1 MEKEQDQLRRIRR
14 LPLAV
19 QLATAGLDG
28 AACLSYVARHCAAD
42 CPTAP
47 VTSQCCSWQADFTAA
62 APPKK
67 INLLG
72 VISPEQRRDAVRFL
86 QRQGFIVHGVWG
98 CGGDFD
104 DLVRAGAAAANLVV
118 TAAGLPAAA
127 VLQERFGQP
136 YVAAAALNDA
146 VTAALKLAAAD
157 GRSRYLP
164 EEGEYG
170 WD

>member
-1 MEKEQDQLRRIRR
+1 M
-14 LPLAV
+14 
-19 QLATAGLDG
+19 
-28 AACLSYVARHCAAD
+28 
-42 CPTAP
+42 
-47 VTSQCCSWQADFTAA
+47 
-62 APPKK
+62 
-67 INLLG
+67 
-72 VISPEQRRDAVRFL
+72 RFL

-157 GRSRYLP
+157 AAYRVFRLPQCRQIERCQRRNGAESGDCFRDEGDDDGSRLQGHGTLAARAGHDHRYARL
-164 EEGEYG
+164 
-170 WD
+170 